1 MKLWVLAFIVSV
13 ILVIYA
19 VPTFYEAATDK
30 RVLKTALAISK
41 DLISTRLSCLSKG
54 TEFKVAFIMDGRQGY
69 SIYSGDKIIKTVY
82 LDQIDPHVMFSP
94 SFNDKG
100 AVFENNTI
108 VFKPVRNINDP
119 VVAGYDSI
127 FLNDKTREAKKNLKG
142 IVRIYVNK
150 NSYEIRLLKV
160 SKIKDNGDIIFN

>member
-1 MKLWVLAFIVSV
+1 MKLWVIAFIISV

-19 VPTFYEAATDK
+19 VPTFYDAATD
-30 RVLKTALAISK
+30 RRILKTARIISK
-41 DLISTRLSCLSKG
+41 DLVSTRLSCLSKG
-54 TEFKVAFIMDGRQGY
+54 TEYKVTFTVDGRQGY
-69 SIYSGDKIIKTVY
+69 NIYSGDKILKTVY
-82 LDQIDPHVMFSP
+82 LDQIDPHVMFST

-108 VFKPVRNINDP
+108 IFKPVRNINEP

-142 IVRIYVNK
+142 VVRIYINK

-160 SKIKDNGDIIFN
+160 SKIKDNGDIVFN